1 MKIKTELLPYQ
12 RDAYNK
18 LIRLKVGALYME
30 MGLGKTRTALE
41 IIQHRLEA
49 GKLNKVLWLCPCS
62 VKDNLRVDLQKHA
75 DGTEDIIRICGIETL
90 SSSDKTYMDLL
101 QYVGSGS
108 VMLIVDESNLVKN
121 YFSIRTKRITALS
134 KTCKYK
140 MILNGTPVT
149 RNEADLY
156 SQWYI
161 LDQRIFGYR
170 SFYSFKANHLEYD
183 KFGHV
188 RRVLNVDYLTEK
200 IAPYSYVIRK
210 DDAIKLPP
218 KHYQEE
224 KFYLTESQQHEYA
237 EVLDMLLSQ
246 VDEFD
251 SSTIYRLFTG
261 LQLVTSGREVWQER
275 KNRRS
280 DYHLKSCPFFD
291 DPLQNPRIRALL
303 NVLDEEKTLIWVK
316 FVFEIEDIKKV
327 LPAGSYALFY
337 GGVPLKKRMQE
348 LERFRTDPECRY
360 LIANKTCG
368 GYGLNLQYC
377 RNAVY
382 YNNDFDY
389 ATRAQSEDRLH
400 RIGQT
405 RDVYI
410 TDISSVS
417 KIDTRILENLS
428 HKDDLC
434 ECMKKCIREKKDIK
448 EWLS

>member
-1 MKIKTELLPYQ
+1 
-12 RDAYNK
+12 
-18 LIRLKVGALYME
+18 ME

-49 GKLNKVLWLCPCS
+49 EKLNKVLWLCPCS
-62 VKDNLRVDLQKHA
+62 VKNNLRVDLQKHA
-75 DGTEDIIRICGIETL
+75 DGTEDLIRICGIETL
-90 SSSDKTYMDLL
+90 SSSDKTYMNLL

-134 KTCKYK
+134 KTCRYK

-275 KNRRS
+275 KNRHS

-291 DPLQNPRIRALL
+291 DPQQNPRIRALL

-360 LIANKTCG
+360 LIASKTCG

-410 TDISSVS
+410 TDISAVS
-417 KIDTRILENLS
+417 KIDIRILENLS